1 MNNTNW
7 IRPTEAGCSPVK
19 VIAELPA
26 RWDQRQK
33 TLGKRRSAVA
43 PGMKSQCQPNG
54 TLFARSHLHL
64 LFAAPAAEPFVGS
77 QAGHC

>member
-26 RWDQRQK
+26 RWDQRHK

-43 PGMKSQCQPNG
+43 HGLRILGQPNG
-54 TLFARSHLHL
+54 ILFAGPLSHL
-64 LFAAPAAEPFVGS
+64 LFAVPAGEPFVGS